1 MYERRLHFG
10 PEQLEDPAWGN
21 GIPDKFLQE
30 EFVEQR
36 HKFQFFGILLEQ
48 QLFQQQ
54 SIQFVQLRG

>member
-48 QLFQQQ
+48 
-54 SIQFVQLRG
+54 